1 MKDESG
7 LDAYERSSRVIFK
20 NSANLFAKLPIH
32 TQRSLRVLAGWLAI
46 GLGVIGIL
54 LPLLPGIPLLLLGSW
69 LLGWELTLLK
79 ELWRSLP
86 FAHLA
91 STSIGKQKP

>member
-1 MKDESG
+1 M
-7 LDAYERSSRVIFK
+7 IFK

-32 TQRSLRVLAGWLAI
+32 LQHSLRLLAGWLAI

-54 LPLLPGIPLLLLGSW
+54 LPLLPGLPFLLLGGW

-79 ELWRSLP
+79 DLWKSLP
-86 FAHLA
+86 FAHVT
-91 STSIGKQKP
+91 SKSIGEQKP